1 MTEYDSLLQDVTRC
15 LTEDSHNETRIIE
28 RLNHLQHKKG
38 DKLYQAIL
46 YVLTHLEFPKNV
58 AKKHWQEIMDH
69 RQQMSDMLGREI
81 SLRVALCDYFFNVN
95 RELENPIIIEIEVY
109 EQAEK
114 LSNIDGLTGLFNR
127 RYFEAV
133 MHREFSRARRFDLDL
148 SLLFMDI
155 DNFKRYNDSYG
166 HLEGDE
172 ALKIVGQTILKNKRM
187 IDVACRYGGEEF
199 VLILP
204 RTPKS
209 GAMIVGERIRKNIGV
224 LKPGR
229 EKSQHLKGPISIS
242 GGIATF
248 PQDASDLH
256 DLNMKADQALYAAKQ
271 SGRNRITLFSTDK
284 RRFIRIGV
292 DRPIHYRLLD
302 HEDGLSREART
313 LNISE
318 GGLLFE
324 VDRKIPVSSTLWIDL
339 KLPRAR
345 KVQSFVGCVVYSKR
359 GNPLGYQTGVSF
371 IRMERYTRQA
381 VSRYIRQKLRSEDEV
396 LGETEQIID
405 GS

>member
-1 MTEYDSLLQDVTRC
+1 MTGFESLIQDVTSC
-15 LTEDSHNETRIIE
+15 LAEDSHNEARIIE

-38 DKLYQAIL
+38 DKIYQAIL
-46 YVLTHLEFPKNV
+46 YVLTHLEFSTNV
-58 AKKHWQEIMDH
+58 AKKHWEGIMGH
-69 RQQMSDMLGREI
+69 RQQMSEMLGREI

-114 LSNIDGLTGLFNR
+114 LSNVDGLTGLFNR
-127 RYFEAV
+127 RYFGSILE
-133 MHREFSRARRFDLDL
+133 REFSRARRFDLDL

-166 HLEGDE
+166 HLAGDD
-172 ALKIVGQTILKNKRM
+172 ALRIVGQTVIENKRM
-187 IDVACRYGGEEF
+187 IDIACRYGGEEF

-209 GAMIVGERIRKNIGV
+209 GAMIVAERIRKKMED
-224 LKPGR
+224 LRPGR
-229 EKSQHLKGPISIS
+229 GKSRHLKGAITIS

-248 PQDASDLH
+248 PQDAGDLH
-256 DLNMKADQALYAAKQ
+256 ELTIKADQALYAAKQ

-284 RRFIRIGV
+284 RRFIRIGM
-292 DRPIHYRLLD
+292 DRPLHYRLLN
-302 HEDGLSREART
+302 GTNGFYREGRA

-324 VDRKIPVSSTLWIDL
+324 VEKRIPVSSTLWIDL
-339 KLPRAR
+339 KLPRSR
-345 KVQSFVGCVVYSKR
+345 KVHSFVGSVVHSKH
-359 GNPLGYQTGVSF
+359 GNPLPYQTGVSF

-381 VSRYIRQKLRSEDEV
+381 VSRYIRQKLRS
-396 LGETEQIID
+396 
-405 GS
+405 GSDAMNGFDQQVVAS

>member
-1 MTEYDSLLQDVTRC
+1 MTEFDSLIHDVTRC
-15 LTEDSHNETRIIE
+15 LAEDSHNEARIIE
-28 RLNHLQHKKG
+28 RLDHLQHKQG

-46 YVLTHLEFPKNV
+46 YVLTHLEFSKNV
-58 AKKHWQEIMDH
+58 ARKHWEGIMDH
-69 RQQMSDMLGREI
+69 RQRMSEMLGREI

-95 RELENPIIIEIEVY
+95 KELENPIIIEIEVY

-114 LSNIDGLTGLFNR
+114 LSNMDGLTGLFNR
-127 RYFEAV
+127 RYFETALE
-133 MHREFSRARRFDLDL
+133 REVSRARRFDLDL

-155 DNFKRYNDSYG
+155 DNFKRYNDSHG
-166 HLEGDE
+166 HLAGDL
-172 ALKIVGQTILKNKRM
+172 ALKIFGQTVLENKRM

-209 GAMIVGERIRKNIGV
+209 GAMIVGERIRKKAEA

-229 EKSQHLKGPISIS
+229 GKSRHLKGPITIS

-256 DLNMKADQALYAAKQ
+256 DLSMRADQALYAAKQ
-271 SGRNRITLFSTDK
+271 SGRNRIALFSADK

-302 HEDGLSREART
+302 DQEGLYREART

-318 GGLLFE
+318 GGLLIE
-324 VDRKIPVSSTLWIDL
+324 VDKKIPVSSTVWIDL

-345 KVQSFVGCVVYSKR
+345 KVHSFVGSVVYSNC
-359 GNPLGYQTGVSF
+359 GNPSRYQTGVSF
-371 IRMERYTRQA
+371 IRMERHTRQA
-381 VSRYIRQKLRSEDEV
+381 VSRYIRQELRLGDEM
-396 LGETEQIID
+396 
-405 GS
+405 GSASAPIGAAT

>member
-1 MTEYDSLLQDVTRC
+1 MAEYDSLIHDVTRC
-15 LTEDSHNETRIIE
+15 LAEDSHNETRIIE
-28 RLNHLQHKKG
+28 RLNHLQQKKG

-58 AKKHWQEIMDH
+58 AKRHWQGIMSH
-69 RQQMSDMLGREI
+69 RQQMSDILGREI

-95 RELENPIIIEIEVY
+95 KELENPIIIEIEVY

-114 LSNIDGLTGLFNR
+114 LSNMDGLTGLFNR

-133 MHREFSRARRFDLDL
+133 LDREFSRARRFDLDL
-148 SLLFMDI
+148 SLIFIDI
-155 DNFKRYNDSYG
+155 DNFKRYNDSHG
-166 HLEGDE
+166 HLAGDE
-172 ALKIVGQTILKNKRM
+172 ALRIVGQAVLSSKRM

-209 GAMIVGERIRKNIGV
+209 GALIVGERIRKRIEA

-229 EKSQHLKGPISIS
+229 GKSRHLKGAITIS

-256 DLNMKADQALYAAKQ
+256 DLSIKADQALYLAKQ

-284 RRFIRIGV
+284 RRFMRIGI

-302 HEDGLSREART
+302 DEEGIYREART

-318 GGLLFE
+318 GGMLFE
-324 VDRKIPVSSTLWIDL
+324 VDKKIPVSSTVWVDL

-345 KVQSFVGCVVYSKR
+345 KVHSFVGSVVYSNR
-359 GNPLGYQTGVSF
+359 GNPSHYQTGISF
-371 IRMERYTRQA
+371 IRMERHTRQA
-381 VSRYIRQKLRSEDEV
+381 VSRYIRHEIRVGDEV
-396 LGETEQIID
+396 LAEPEQRAA